1 MSSSVYAFSSDFP
14 DESGWDSSSIR
25 SSSSDGSIRT
35 ISGSQAPA
43 CPEPDRVIL
52 SYSGYLKYPL
62 DLTEADVN
70 RLRRCEEL
78 NDRGIDV
85 LLAIAHADAVEKGDI
100 GENDVVVL
108 PTAFEESFQYVKDT
122 PMPLETFARAH
133 ERIKK
138 YHSIFWGSR
147 LILVPLQRGG
157 HWFLAVITNAQL
169 AQARN
174 AVQVPPQEPNEGD
187 SQPDQHPF
195 GILILNSWVRNAD
208 VEFMAECLKGYLAH
222 SWNAIQGG
230 KLQYVYTYYP
240 KCPRQMDG
248 VSCGLHIVRNAEIMM
263 ELATA
268 EKVRKGAQ

>member
-1 MSSSVYAFSSDFP
+1 MS
-14 DESGWDSSSIR
+14 
-25 SSSSDGSIRT
+25 
-35 ISGSQAPA
+35 
-43 CPEPDRVIL
+43 L
-52 SYSGYLKYPL
+52 
-62 DLTEADVN
+62 N
-70 RLRRCEEL
+70 R
-78 NDRGIDV
+78 
-85 LLAIAHADAVEKGDI
+85 IAHADAVEKGGI

-240 KCPRQMDG
+240 K
-248 VSCGLHIVRNAEIMM
+248 VSVSMISLQVLTECKNLEISVRGKWTESAVGSTSF
-263 ELATA
+263 ATL
-268 EKVRKGAQ
+268 KL